1 MMNRTNPSKMLY
13 FMNDYSEGAHEKVLN
28 ALIQTNNQQHVGYGV
43 DEITLEAVKMIQER
57 IGRPDA
63 EVHFLVSGTQT
74 NTIAIAH
81 FLRPYE
87 AVIATELGHIAV
99 HETGAIEATGH
110 KIIEMPTMDGLLT
123 VDMIEATML
132 KHADEHWVL
141 PKMVYISNATE
152 TGTIY
157 TKSMLENLRKVCDHY
172 GLYLYMDGA
181 RLANALTC
189 EDNDLTIED
198 IALLTDAFS
207 IGGTKN
213 GILFGEALVV
223 TNSRLKEHMR
233 FTIKQR
239 GALLA
244 KGRLLGVQ
252 FKALFEDDLYFE
264 LAKHTNEMAR
274 ILKKGI
280 LELGYE
286 LITMPS
292 TNLIFTKLPN
302 AVHEKL
308 SKCCYYEAE
317 HPYDENHME
326 ARFVTSWATPEVD
339 VIELLRLLKAFQ

>member
-1 MMNRTNPSKMLY
+1 MLY
-13 FMNDYSEGAHEKVLN
+13 FMNDYSEGAHEKVLE
-28 ALIQTNNQQHVGYGV
+28 ALIQTNREQHVGYGV
-43 DEITLEAVKMIQER
+43 DDITQEAIGLIKKR

-63 EVHFLVSGTQT
+63 DVHFLVTGTQT

-87 AVIATELGHIAV
+87 AVIATELGHISV

-110 KIIEMPTMDGLLT
+110 KIIEMPSKDGLMT
-123 VDMIEATML
+123 PEMIEAALL

-157 TKSMLENLRKVCDHY
+157 TKSMLEALRKTCDAH
-172 GLYLYMDGA
+172 GLYLYLDGA

-189 EDNDLTIED
+189 EDNDMEIED
-198 IALLTDAFS
+198 IAQLTDAFT

-213 GILFGEALVV
+213 GILFGEALVI
-223 TNSRLKEHMR
+223 TNNRLKEHMR
-233 FTIKQR
+233 FSIKQR

-264 LAKHTNEMAR
+264 MARHTNEMAV

-286 LITMPS
+286 LMTTPS
-292 TNLIFTKLPN
+292 TNLIFTILPN
-302 AVHEKL
+302 YVHQEL
-308 SKCCYYEAE
+308 SKRCYYEAE

-326 ARFVTSWATPEVD
+326 ARFVTSWATLKED
-339 VIELLRLLKAFQ
+339 VLALLTLLKELK

>member
-1 MMNRTNPSKMLY
+1 MLY
-13 FMNDYSEGAHEKVLN
+13 FMNDYSEGAHEKVLE
-28 ALIQTNNQQHVGYGV
+28 ALIKTNGEQHVGYGV
-43 DEITLEAVKMIQER
+43 DEITKEAALLIQKR
-57 IGRPDA
+57 IRQPEAD
-63 EVHFLVSGTQT
+63 VHFLVGGTQA

-110 KIIEMPTMDGLLT
+110 KIIEMPTVDGLLT
-123 VDMIEATML
+123 PEMIEAAIL

-141 PKMVYISNATE
+141 PRMVYISNATE

-157 TKSMLENLRKVCDHY
+157 TKAKLEALRKTCDQH
-172 GLYLYMDGA
+172 GLYLYLDGA

-189 EDNDLTIED
+189 SDNDMTIED
-198 IALLTDAFS
+198 VALLTDAFT

-223 TNSRLKEHMR
+223 TNDRLKEHMR

-264 LAKHTNEMAR
+264 MAKHTNEMAA
-274 ILKKGI
+274 ILKNGI
-280 LELGYE
+280 LELGYK
-286 LITMPS
+286 LVTDSS
-292 TNLIFTKLPN
+292 TNLIFTILPN
-302 AVHEKL
+302 TVHTKL
-308 SKCCYYEAE
+308 SEQCYYEAE
-317 HPYDENHME
+317 HPYDADNME
-326 ARFVTSWATPEVD
+326 ARFVTSWATPKED
-339 VIELLRLLKAFQ
+339 VLALLKLLKELKDC

>member
-1 MMNRTNPSKMLY
+1 MLY

-28 ALIQTNNQQHVGYGV
+28 ALIKTNMEQHIGYGV
-43 DEITLEAVKMIQER
+43 DDITNEAAMNIKER
-57 IGRPDA
+57 INKPDA
-63 EVHFLVSGTQT
+63 DVHFLVTGTQT

-87 AVIATELGHIAV
+87 AVIATDLGHVSV

-110 KIIEMPTMDGLLT
+110 KIIEMESVDGLLT
-123 VDMIEATML
+123 SEMIERAIL

-141 PKMVYISNATE
+141 PKLVYISNATE

-157 TKSMLENLRKVCDHY
+157 SKKMLEDLRKTCDKY
-172 GLYLYMDGA
+172 GLYLYLDGA

-189 EDNDLTIED
+189 EDNDMTIED
-198 IALLTDAFS
+198 IANLTDAFT

-213 GILFGEALVV
+213 GILFGEALVI
-223 TNSRLKEHMR
+223 TNSHLQAHMR
-233 FTIKQR
+233 FSIKQR

-264 LAKHTNEMAR
+264 IAKHTNQMAS

-286 LITMPS
+286 LVTNSS
-292 TNLIFTKLPN
+292 TNLIFVILPN
-302 AVHEKL
+302 TVHHEL
-308 SKCCYYEAE
+308 SKRCYYEAE
-317 HPYDENHME
+317 HPYDENNME
-326 ARFVTSWATPEVD
+326 ARFVTSWATPKED
-339 VIELLRLLKAFQ
+339 ILELLGLLKSLKN

>member
-1 MMNRTNPSKMLY
+1 MLY

-28 ALIQTNNQQHVGYGV
+28 ALVKTNMEQHVGYGV
-43 DEITLEAVKMIQER
+43 DDITYEAAQLITKR
-57 IGRPDA
+57 INKPDA
-63 EVHFLVSGTQT
+63 DVHFLVTGTQT

-87 AVIATELGHIAV
+87 AVIATDLGHISV

-110 KIIEMPTMDGLLT
+110 KIIEMESRDGILT
-123 VDMIEATML
+123 AEMIDAAVL

-141 PKMVYISNATE
+141 PKLVYLSNATE

-157 TKSMLENLRKVCDHY
+157 TKSMLEDIRKTCDKY
-172 GLYLYMDGA
+172 GLYLYLDGA

-189 EDNDLTIED
+189 EDNDMTIED
-198 IALLTDAFS
+198 IADITDAFS

-213 GILFGEALVV
+213 GILFGEALVI
-223 TNSRLKEHMR
+223 TNSQLKGNMR
-233 FTIKQR
+233 FSIKQR

-264 LAKHTNEMAR
+264 LAKHTNEMAA
-274 ILKKGI
+274 ILKEGI

-286 LITMPS
+286 LVTNTS
-292 TNLIFTKLPN
+292 TNIIFTVLPSN
-302 AVHEKL
+302 VHDKL
-308 SKCCYYEAE
+308 SKLCYYEAE
-317 HPYDENHME
+317 HPFDENNME
-326 ARFVTSWATPEVD
+326 ARFVTSWATPKED
-339 VIELLRLLKAFQ
+339 VFELLRLLKELTE

>member
-1 MMNRTNPSKMLY
+1 MLY
-13 FMNDYSEGAHEKVLN
+13 FMNDYSEGAHEKVLD
-28 ALIQTNNQQHVGYGV
+28 ALITTNREQHVGYGV
-43 DEITLEAVKMIQER
+43 DDISSEAIMLIKKR
-57 IGRPDA
+57 INRPDA
-63 EVHFLVSGTQT
+63 DVHLLVTGTQT

-87 AVIATELGHIAV
+87 AVIATDLGHISV

-110 KIIEMPTMDGLLT
+110 KIIEMETKDGLIT
-123 VDMIEATML
+123 PQMIEAAIL

-141 PKMVYISNATE
+141 PKLVYLSNATE

-157 TKSMLENLRKVCDHY
+157 TKSMLENIRQACDKY
-172 GLYLYMDGA
+172 GLYLYLDGA

-189 EDNDLTIED
+189 ADNDMTLED
-198 IALLTDAFS
+198 IANLTDAFS

-223 TNSRLKEHMR
+223 TNGRLKENMR
-233 FTIKQR
+233 FSIKQR

-264 LAKHTNEMAR
+264 MAKHTNEMAA

-280 LELGYE
+280 LELGYK
-286 LITMPS
+286 LVTNAS
-292 TNLIFTKLPN
+292 TNLIFTILPN
-302 AVHEKL
+302 PVHAKL
-308 SKCCYYEAE
+308 SKVCYYEAE
-317 HPYDENHME
+317 HPYDENNME
-326 ARFVTSWATPEVD
+326 ARFVTSWATPKED
-339 VIELLRLLKAFQ
+339 VLELLRLLEELKGEA

>member
-1 MMNRTNPSKMLY
+1 MLY
-13 FMNDYSEGAHEKVLN
+13 FMNDYSEGAHEKVLD
-28 ALIQTNNQQHVGYGV
+28 ALVKTNMQQHVGYGV
-43 DEITLEAVKMIQER
+43 DDITNEAAMLIKKR
-57 IGRPDA
+57 INHPEAD
-63 EVHFLVSGTQT
+63 VHFLVTGTQT

-87 AVIATELGHIAV
+87 AVIATDLGHVSV

-110 KIIEMPTMDGLLT
+110 KIIEMTSKDGLLT
-123 VDMIEATML
+123 TEMIEAAIA

-141 PKMVYISNATE
+141 PKLVYISNATE

-157 TKSMLENLRKVCDHY
+157 TKAKLEDLRKTCDQY
-172 GLYLYMDGA
+172 GLYLYLDGA

-189 EDNDLTIED
+189 EDNDMTIED
-198 IALLTDAFS
+198 IAKLTDAFS

-213 GILFGEALVV
+213 GILFGEALVI
-223 TNSRLKEHMR
+223 TNNLLKDHMR
-233 FTIKQR
+233 FSIKQR

-252 FKALFEDDLYFE
+252 FKALFEEDLYFE
-264 LAKHTNEMAR
+264 MAKHTNAMAA
-274 ILKKGI
+274 ILKNGI

-286 LITMPS
+286 LVTNPS

-302 AVHEKL
+302 EIHNEL
-308 SKCCYYEAE
+308 SKLCYYEAE

-326 ARFVTSWATPEVD
+326 ARFVTSWATPEED
-339 VIELLRLLKAFQ
+339 VLELLRLLKALKRS

>member
-1 MMNRTNPSKMLY
+1 MLY
-13 FMNDYSEGAHEKVLN
+13 FINDYSEGAHEKVLE
-28 ALIQTNNQQHVGYGV
+28 ALVKTNKEQHVGYGV
-43 DEITLEAVKMIQER
+43 DDITAEAAMLIKKR
-57 IGRPDA
+57 IHQPQAD
-63 EVHFLVSGTQT
+63 VHFLVGGTQT

-87 AVIATELGHIAV
+87 AVIATDLGHVSV

-110 KIIEMPTMDGLLT
+110 KIIEMETKDGLLT
-123 VDMIEATML
+123 SEMIHAAVL

-157 TKSMLENLRKVCDHY
+157 TKSKLEALRKTCDQY
-172 GLYLYMDGA
+172 GLYLYLDGA

-189 EDNDLTIED
+189 QDNDMTIED
-198 IALLTDAFS
+198 VAKLTDAFT

-213 GILFGEALVV
+213 GILFGEALVI
-223 TNSRLKEHMR
+223 TNDRLKEHMR
-233 FTIKQR
+233 FSIKQR

-252 FKALFEDDLYFE
+252 FKALFEEDLYFE
-264 LAKHTNEMAR
+264 MAKHTNEMAT
-274 ILKKGI
+274 ILKNGI

-286 LITMPS
+286 LVTDSS
-292 TNLIFTKLPN
+292 TNLIFTILPN
-302 AVHEKL
+302 AVHSEL
-308 SKCCYYEAE
+308 SKLCYYEAE

-326 ARFVTSWATPEVD
+326 ARFVTSWATPKED
-339 VIELLRLLKAFQ
+339 VLELLRLFKELKRS

>member
-1 MMNRTNPSKMLY
+1 MLY

-28 ALIQTNNQQHVGYGV
+28 ALIKTNMEQHVGYSL
-43 DEITLEAVKMIQER
+43 DDITNEATTLIKKR
-57 IGRPDA
+57 INKPDA
-63 EVHFLVSGTQT
+63 DVHLLITGTQT

-87 AVIATELGHIAV
+87 AVIATDLGHISV

-110 KIIEMPTMDGLLT
+110 KIIEMESKDGILT
-123 VDMIEATML
+123 AEMIDAAIL

-141 PKMVYISNATE
+141 PKLVYISNATE

-157 TKSMLENLRKVCDHY
+157 TKSMLEEIRKVCDKH
-172 GLYLYMDGA
+172 GLYLYLDGA
-181 RLANALTC
+181 RLANALMC
-189 EDNDLTIED
+189 SDNDMTIED
-198 IALLTDAFS
+198 VASLTDAFS

-223 TNSRLKEHMR
+223 TNNRLKEHMR
-233 FTIKQR
+233 YSIKQR

-264 LAKHTNEMAR
+264 IAKHTNEMAT
-274 ILKKGI
+274 ILKNGI

-286 LITMPS
+286 LVTNPS
-292 TNLIFTKLPN
+292 INLIFTILPN
-302 AVHEKL
+302 SVHNKL
-308 SKCCYYEAE
+308 SKHCYYEAE
-317 HPYDENHME
+317 HPYDENNME
-326 ARFVTSWATPEVD
+326 ARFVTSWATPKED
-339 VIELLRLLKAFQ
+339 VLELLRLLKEFKAN